1 MKVEKMGQET
11 VKVTVSHSE
20 LAEYNIEP
28 GTINGD
34 NINTHMFFVNVF
46 SEIKRKFAVEL
57 KGMHLYLEVF
67 TIMEDTT
74 IIYISLMNEPED
86 LDEEKY
92 TYIYFSDRLEEL
104 AAAAG
109 EICTMQPDISFESK
123 FYISDEGYF
132 LVIKS
137 EFAVFR
143 TNHAIGSGDY
153 CAEYIEE
160 HFRVIEEENAV
171 GKLAKLLS

>member
-1 MKVEKMGQET
+1 MGQET
-11 VKVTVSHSE
+11 VKVTVSHTE
-20 LAEYNIEP
+20 LSEYNILP
-28 GTINGD
+28 GQITGD
-34 NINTHMFFVNVF
+34 NADTHMFFVNLF
-46 SEIKRKFAVEL
+46 GEIKRKFAVEL

-74 IIYISLMNEPED
+74 IIYISLMNEPD
-86 LDEEKY
+86 FADEEKY
-92 TYIYFSDRLEEL
+92 VYVYFSDRLEEL

-109 EICTMQPDISFESK
+109 EIITMQPEISFESK

-137 EFAVFR
+137 DFIVFR

-160 HFRVIEEENAV
+160 HFKVIEEENAV
-171 GKLAKLLS
+171 GKLAKLLT